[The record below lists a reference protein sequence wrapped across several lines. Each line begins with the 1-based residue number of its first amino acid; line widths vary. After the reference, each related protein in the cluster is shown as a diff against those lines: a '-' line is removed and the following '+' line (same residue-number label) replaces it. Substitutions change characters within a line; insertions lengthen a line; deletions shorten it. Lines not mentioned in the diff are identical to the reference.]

1 MLQQDFEDV
10 RKNPSMIL
18 KELEVSKKEMK
29 TLKYRAKLIDLY
41 HNRMEELNN
50 LKMEYA
56 IMKAKLWIYQQ
67 RSKRSQ
73 VEQWKLHKEQVGE
86 IIQEAFESY

>member
-1 MLQQDFEDV
+1 
-10 RKNPSMIL
+10 
-18 KELEVSKKEMK
+18 
-29 TLKYRAKLIDLY
+29 
-41 HNRMEELNN
+41 MEEFDN

-73 VEQWKLHKEQVGE
+73 VEQWKLHKEQVSE
-86 IIQEAFESY
+86 IIQETFEFYWKD